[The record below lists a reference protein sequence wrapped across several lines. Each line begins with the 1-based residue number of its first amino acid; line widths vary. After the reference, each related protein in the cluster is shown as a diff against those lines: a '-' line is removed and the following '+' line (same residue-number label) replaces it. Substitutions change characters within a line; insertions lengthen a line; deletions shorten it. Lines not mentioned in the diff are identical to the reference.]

1 MAALDFPNSPSDGQ
15 VYTANGKTWVYSA
28 ANTCWNNNTSPA
40 SVASSINATD
50 DNSTNTSFYPVC
62 VGAAGNS
69 QTPKIS
75 TTTLSYN
82 PYTQVLSFT
91 GTIRATNDVV
101 AFYSDNRLK
110 NFLGVISNPLERVL
124 SLNGY
129 FFTPNELA
137 KELGYNDESV
147 QVGVS
152 AQEVQAVLPEVVV
165 PAPVGED
172 YLTVKYDKLVPLLIE
187 AIKEQQK
194 QIDELKTMVGLKNG

>member
-1 MAALDFPNSPSDGQ
+1 MPTLNFPPSPTDGQ
-15 VYTANGKTWVYSA
+15 VYTENGKTWVYST

-50 DNSTNTSFYPVC
+50 DNSTNASFYPVC

-75 TTTLSYN
+75 TTTFSYN
-82 PYTQVLSFT
+82 PSTQILSFT
-91 GTIRATNDVV
+91 GQIRSTGDIV
-101 AFYSDNRLK
+101 AFYSDERLK
-110 NFLGVISNPLERVL
+110 NLLGPISNPLQRVQAL
-124 SLNGY
+124 TGY
-129 FFTPNELA
+129 FFTPNDLA
-137 KELGYNDESV
+137 KALGYNDESV

-165 PAPVGED
+165 SAPVGED
-172 YLTVKYDKLVPLLIE
+172 YLTVKYEKLVPLLIE

-194 QIDELKTMVGLKNG
+194 QIDELKSMVLKNG